1 MSTART
7 ISAREAN
14 QKFAELLRAVEAGA
28 EFVVTRRGK
37 PIARVISASEDGT
50 RTLTA
55 GQEAALERTLKRLSK
70 GWPLGGGRLD
80 RASLHDR

>member
-1 MSTART
+1 MSTERT
-7 ISAREAN
+7 ISVRDAT

-37 PIARVISASEDGT
+37 PVARIAPASEDGNRALT
-50 RTLTA
+50 RE
-55 GQEAALERTLKRLSK
+55 QEAALGRTLKRLSK

-80 RASLHDR
+80 RASIHDR

>member
-1 MSTART
+1 MSTIRT
-7 ISAREAN
+7 ISARDAN

-37 PIARVISASEDGT
+37 PVARIVAASEDGF
-50 RTLTA
+50 RTLTRE
-55 GQEAALERTLKRLSK
+55 QEAALERTLKRLSA

>member
-1 MSTART
+1 MSSVRT
-7 ISAREAN
+7 ISARDAN

-55 GQEAALERTLKRLSK
+55 QQEAALERTLKRLSK
-70 GWPLGGGRLD
+70 GWHLGGDRLD
-80 RASLHDR
+80 RASLHGR